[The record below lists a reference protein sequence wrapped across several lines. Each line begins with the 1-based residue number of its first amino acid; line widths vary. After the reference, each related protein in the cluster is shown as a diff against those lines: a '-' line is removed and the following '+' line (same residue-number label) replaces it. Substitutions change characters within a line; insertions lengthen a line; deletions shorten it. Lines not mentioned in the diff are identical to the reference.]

1 MDNPEKLELNSEL
14 ISYTNLNSKKM
25 DNFSLAIIPWT
36 DSMSRNFF
44 LRYIIKLIILKHLSF
59 KL

>member
-14 ISYTNLNSKKM
+14 IPYTNLNSKKM

-44 LRYIIKLIILKHLSF
+44 LRYIIKLIILKPLSF

>member
-14 ISYTNLNSKKM
+14 IPYTNLNSKKM